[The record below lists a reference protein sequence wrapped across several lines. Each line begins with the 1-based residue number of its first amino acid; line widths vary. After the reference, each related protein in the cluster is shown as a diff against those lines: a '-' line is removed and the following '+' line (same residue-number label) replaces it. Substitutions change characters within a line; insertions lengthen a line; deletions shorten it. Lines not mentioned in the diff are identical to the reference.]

1 MTSPS
6 PSPLTR
12 RGTTRVSRRW
22 TRTPRPTSA
31 RRKKTSRPRTPDR
44 SASAASNETDQG
56 ETDQSSGVRA
66 GTAQAVRGQVG
77 QGGITVDGHDQVGFG
92 QEAAQQVDQA
102 VHAAD
107 GEP

>member
-12 RGTTRVSRRW
+12 RGTTRVSRRSK
-22 TRTPRPTSA
+22 RTPRPTSA
-31 RRKKTSRPRTPDR
+31 RRKKTSRPRTPDP
-44 SASAASNETDQG
+44 SASAASNEADHGT
-56 ETDQSSGVRA
+56 GVGA
-66 GTAQAVRGQVG
+66 GTEQAVRGAVG

-107 GEP
+107 GE